1 MILSNNLIS
10 HFLKCPKL
18 SVNEGRLY
26 NVFPQAVSDDKEL
39 SETTLAKHLKPMYF
53 QRVNWIISKRHC
65 VEQLKKIKFL

>member
-53 QRVNWIISKRHC
+53 QRVN
-65 VEQLKKIKFL
+65 